1 MKEYLR
7 FSLVL
12 LLICIFSAFGL
23 SLVNRFTR
31 PKILGQ
37 LEKEEKDALFEVIPE
52 AEEFIPVEKN
62 DEVYYYKAFDKEKN
76 LLGFAFKAK
85 KRGYA
90 GDILTMAGIC
100 PDGKIIA
107 IKILSHNETPGIGS
121 KICEVKVTQTIWEK
135 LRKNSSQTKEEKPWF
150 WETFKG
156 KDAKNLD
163 KEVETISGATISS
176 EAVIESIKM
185 KTEEILKEIQNE
197 R

>member
-7 FSLVL
+7 FSLIL

-31 PKILGQ
+31 PKILSQ
-37 LEKEEKDALFEVIPE
+37 LEKEEKSALSEVIPE
-52 AEEFIPVEKN
+52 AEEFIPVKKN
-62 DEVYYYKAFDKEKN
+62 DQIRYYKAFDKEKK

-90 GDILTMAGIC
+90 GDILTVAGIC
-100 PDGKIIA
+100 ADGKIIA

-121 KICEVKVTQTIWEK
+121 KICEVRATQTIWEK
-135 LRKNSSQTKEEKPWF
+135 LRKKPSEVKEEKPWF
-150 WETFKG
+150 WEKFKG
-156 KDAKNLD
+156 KDVKNLD
-163 KEVETISGATISS
+163 KEVEVISGATISS
-176 EAVIESIKM
+176 EAVIESIKI
-185 KTEEILKEIQNE
+185 KAEEILKEAQDE